1 MKPFL
6 LLVVSLMICCCGF
19 RGNKQVLTS
28 AERLMQEHPD
38 SALAILENLDTT
50 TLHSAKWKA
59 KYSLLYEMALDKNY
73 IDTTNVSVLSAAMN
87 YYMRKGTDI
96 EKAKCLYYLG
106 CIHSNAGEYD
116 AACVSLI
123 QALRYAANSDDP
135 LFKGMIC
142 TAISMAY
149 SNNFD
154 EEDELLYI
162 KQAVH
167 WFTLYGDNHYID
179 NARYLLALA
188 YHHNR
193 LHEEADSLYK
203 LINPEGRFAQKALIG
218 RAANEIIKDNP
229 DAIKAICL
237 FEEAISNHSP
247 FTISLWY
254 QYAFALCLA
263 GNKKE
268 ADCLIRTLHDSKPS
282 PDSYWWH
289 YRIADYNGNTDEA
302 LLYLKKY
309 SQYREKVVKSK
320 LKQSI
325 YKAEKNYY
333 QLSSELERNNA
344 RESRLKSAI
353 YLALLILASLVST
366 LIIVKKNLDSQKRLT
381 SLYNKYAEA
390 ERLLLLSSKEATR
403 HSETERKLESIQASF
418 ASMYKAQFSRIGD
431 LYNKNLELALLNN
444 DTQRAYSAK
453 VSEILSE
460 ISDNPELSKLFEERI
475 NKDLDNVMAKIRAD
489 FPSLG
494 EKNYRFLSY
503 VCAGFKDSTIENIL
517 DDSNGAVRT
526 RRYRLRKQILS
537 APSPNH
543 DLYALLIK

>member
-1 MKPFL
+1 
-6 LLVVSLMICCCGF
+6 
-19 RGNKQVLTS
+19 
-28 AERLMQEHPD
+28 MQEHPD
-38 SALAILENLDTT
+38 SALALLETLDTT
-50 TLHSAKWKA
+50 TLHSAKWRA

-149 SNNFD
+149 CNNYNK
-154 EEDELLYI
+154 EEELVYMN
-162 KQAVH
+162 QAVH
-167 WFTLYGDNHYID
+167 WFTLYGDDDYID
-179 NARYLLALA
+179 NARYLLAGA
-188 YHHNR
+188 YHNNR
-193 LHEEADSLYK
+193 LFNKADSLYR
-203 LINPEGRFAQKALIG
+203 LIDPNGRYSKQALLKMATNEIDKDRPDARRAVSLFNSAKNNPEVF
-218 RAANEIIKDNP
+218 
-229 DAIKAICL
+229 
-237 FEEAISNHSP
+237 SNGN
-247 FTISLWY
+247 WY

-268 ADCLIRTLHDSKPS
+268 AEKLINSLQYSESS
-282 PDSYWWH
+282 PESYWWH
-289 YRIADYNGNTDEA
+289 YRIANFNGDTDEA
-302 LLYLKKY
+302 LHYLKKY
-309 SQYREKVVKSK
+309 TKYREAVVTAQ
-320 LKQSI
+320 LTQSI

-403 HSETERKLESIQASF
+403 HSETERKLENIQASF